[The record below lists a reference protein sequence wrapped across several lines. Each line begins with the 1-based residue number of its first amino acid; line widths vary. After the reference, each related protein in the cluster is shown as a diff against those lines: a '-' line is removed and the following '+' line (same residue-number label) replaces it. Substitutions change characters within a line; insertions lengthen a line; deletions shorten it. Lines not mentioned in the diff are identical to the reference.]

1 MNLRTLKKRCKLA
14 RDILIRDHGYRPKD
28 FTLADGDESIDA
40 PTNME
45 ARFQN
50 YGFLDP
56 GPLPGTPL
64 LWRRTN
70 YEADEW
76 DYSLPCEHLADII
89 YIEHT
94 NFGMGYMDTRDV

>member
-14 RDILIRDHGYRPKD
+14 RDILIRDHGYRPED
-28 FTLADGDESIDA
+28 FTLATGDESIYA

-45 ARFQN
+45 ARFQRH
-50 YGFLDP
+50 GFLEP

-64 LWRRTN
+64 IWTQP
-70 YEADEW
+70 
-76 DYSLPCEHLADII
+76 DYHGESDCYLASDVLADII
-89 YIEHT
+89 HTEHS